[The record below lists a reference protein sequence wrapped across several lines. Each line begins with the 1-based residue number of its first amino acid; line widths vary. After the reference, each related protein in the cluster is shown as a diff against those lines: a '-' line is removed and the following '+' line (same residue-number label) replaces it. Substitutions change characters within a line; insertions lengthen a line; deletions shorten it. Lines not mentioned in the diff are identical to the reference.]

1 METMPNK
8 FPIPQP
14 ELTQMA
20 NRYHTGAQELNAL
33 RLGPAIENKL
43 SLAGSTL
50 RAHGAA
56 AGGPTIYVNNNCGAA
71 IQNKTLTAFDIV
83 PEPAQ
88 VAALTSYSAAT
99 LRSGEFTLSLP
110 LPEGFANYYVRR
122 GLLETEQQIL
132 EVNPLPRGLGFPHL
146 DPLAAL
152 DAQGLELP
160 EELKNAKIVFTFPS
174 NLARQQARAAGADPI
189 QDSDPHSTN
198 NKALLREMAPA
209 YGFTMSPGI
218 KVTSP
223 ESVTAALEAFSH
235 APRLWFKLSHG
246 AGGDTVIPVD
256 APVTKEKALNAIQK
270 LRGEVDKA
278 FASNQYDKEAHE
290 NFWAKDSFTPSGTS
304 IIIEA
309 DAGVLGQVT
318 DNCAAM
324 VILNKD
330 GQSTIVTYTRQITKD
345 GAYLGNESLTH
356 EAVLKEKVDSMLKSV
371 ANFYHHELGY
381 AGIFGV
387 DYLVVR
393 NSKGEE
399 HPIVIEANGR
409 PINSSYAHI
418 VAEKIGATH
427 WINAKLKLPVA
438 MSSFNQ
444 VAPLLTDENGLA
456 LHEQSDPDL
465 GCVIPTFLDSIQIK
479 KPDGT
484 VEVIHP
490 GKNLRLVI
498 ASNQGIE
505 HCREILA
512 KLSQKCM
519 L

>member
-1 METMPNK
+1 
-8 FPIPQP
+8 
-14 ELTQMA
+14 
-20 NRYHTGAQELNAL
+20 
-33 RLGPAIENKL
+33 
-43 SLAGSTL
+43 
-50 RAHGAA
+50 
-56 AGGPTIYVNNNCGAA
+56 
-71 IQNKTLTAFDIV
+71 
-83 PEPAQ
+83 
-88 VAALTSYSAAT
+88 
-99 LRSGEFTLSLP
+99 LP

-132 EVNPLPRGLGFPHL
+132 EVNPLPGGIGFPHL

-160 EELKNAKIVFTFPS
+160 NELKNAKIVFTFPS

-189 QDSDPHSTN
+189 QDSDPQATN

-209 YGFTMSPGI
+209 YGFRMSPGI
-218 KVTSP
+218 KVNSP
-223 ESVTAALEAFSH
+223 ESVTAALEAFGH

-256 APVTKEKALNAIQK
+256 APFTEEKARNAIQK

-278 FASNQYDKEAHE
+278 FASNQYDMEAHE

-309 DAGVLGQVT
+309 DASVLGEVV

-345 GAYLGNESLTH
+345 GAYLGNESLAH
-356 EAVLKEKVDSMLKSV
+356 EAVLKEKVDAMLKSV

-399 HPIVIEANGR
+399 EPIVIEANGR

-418 VAEKIGATH
+418 VAEKIGAIH
-427 WINAKLKLPVA
+427 WINAKLKLPVS
-438 MSSFNQ
+438 MSSFDE
-444 VAPLLTDENGLA
+444 VAPLLTDNNGLA
-456 LHEQSDPDL
+456 LHEQRDPDF
-465 GCVIPTFLDSIQIK
+465 GCVIPTFLDSIQRK
-479 KPDGT
+479 NADGT
-484 VEVIHP
+484 LEVLHP
-490 GKNLRLVI
+490 GQNLRLVI
-498 ASNQGIE
+498 ASNQGIK

-512 KLSQKCM
+512 NLSQRCM
-519 L
+519 LLVN